1 MPGLSPAR
9 VVVGAGGATGDMPP
23 PLRYPDDAMLTL
35 SDQVLPEAEIFDAVP
50 VAAELDPLPHA
61 HAGNERELR
70 MAVPGQLRA
79 ALARGRAAVER
90 LLIADRHGRRCAER
104 LSLMQDEI
112 NRLLFDFAV
121 KHLYPA
127 QNPSEAERM
136 AIVATGGYGRSA
148 LPACAAPTR
157 LFTAP

>member
-1 MPGLSPAR
+1 
-9 VVVGAGGATGDMPP
+9 MPP

-35 SDQVLPEAEIFDAVP
+35 SDQLSPEAEIFDAVAI
-50 VAAELDPLPHA
+50 AAEPERLSDA

-70 MAVPGQLRA
+70 MAVSRQLRA

-112 NRLLFDFAV
+112 IRLLFDFAV
-121 KHLYPA
+121 KHL
-127 QNPSEAERM
+127 
-136 AIVATGGYGRSA
+136 
-148 LPACAAPTR
+148 
-157 LFTAP
+157 